1 MKYVLFI
8 CLTILLFNCKN
19 TDQAYIQTIIQ
30 EWTNK
35 KIIFPD
41 DIQAKIVGRD
51 TKLQLF
57 IVKTD

>member
-1 MKYVLFI
+1 MSFFI

-41 DIQAKIVGRD
+41 DIQAKNSRTGY
-51 TKLQLF
+51 KLQLF

>member
-35 KIIFPD
+35 KSFSLTIFK
-41 DIQAKIVGRD
+41 QK
-51 TKLQLF
+51 
-57 IVKTD
+57 